1 MPTGYTQMI
10 LDGKVKTP
18 KEFLH
23 LCLRNF
29 GVCICMRD
37 DSFDVDMDYSPR
49 IKEHYTEDIEYH
61 QKYLKSAENKME
73 ELLKLT
79 DEDLY
84 RRYLAVNNK
93 KEVEG
98 RILQYTEIN
107 QKYDDFVEVIKK
119 WDCDPE
125 FNSIKEFAINQLE
138 ISKESTQWCEK
149 ELEEIGDT
157 SWESFLEKKDEF
169 IEDLKKDIQWE
180 IDYHKKEMEA
190 STQRMKETLDFYHR
204 FKEEINKLEQ

>member
-73 ELLKLT
+73 EILKLT
-79 DEDLY
+79 DEHLY

-98 RILQYTEIN
+98 RIKQYTEIN

-125 FNSIKEFAINQLE
+125 FNNIKKFAIEQLE
-138 ISKESTQWCEK
+138 SSKESIRWCEE
-149 ELEEIGDT
+149 ELDEMGDT